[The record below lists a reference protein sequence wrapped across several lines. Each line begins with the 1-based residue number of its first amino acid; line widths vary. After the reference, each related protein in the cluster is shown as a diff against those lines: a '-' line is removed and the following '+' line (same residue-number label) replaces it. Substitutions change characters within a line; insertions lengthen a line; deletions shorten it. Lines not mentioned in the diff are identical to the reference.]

1 MFKKY
6 ISNSVIILIALF
18 LASCAT
24 TNNVRPKLPREI
36 SFYTRNLNF
45 PVSMTEGFYDENYN
59 LLESSDYE
67 VVYSFEKVIPIID
80 EETGDFLIP
89 EQTNILLDNYLKKI
103 MKQYKGNAV
112 VNFRVEKLSRT
123 YDDPTKLNLMKLMG
137 DYYQE
142 IKDRHKDEPIIDLK
156 LIKSNEQGEIELSEI
171 DSQNAT
177 LKKFK
182 DYGSAVIVISGD
194 VVKIKKEEK

>member
-112 VNFRVEKLSRT
+112 VNFRVEKLSRDDKISDIT
-123 YDDPTKLNLMKLMG
+123 KIVTNSWYD
-137 DYYQE
+137 E
-142 IKDRHKDEPIIDLK
+142 VKDRHKDDPIIDLK